1 MEKARI
7 ALLSNV
13 NMNMVIRMLKRE
25 TEVYEAEG
33 YGNEL
38 GILMNPASAYHS
50 FAPEY
55 TFLVMDLMELL
66 EHDLEK
72 ESAGARIR
80 KWFSALEHA
89 LCAGRVY
96 YVSDAYLYGAE
107 LEAVFDC
114 GRKAALEQLWQQEL
128 EALCGR
134 HTNVRPLPYRHMLE
148 RLGEENAFSVKM
160 WYMGKVLL
168 SNEAQR
174 RLCELLLERLEAERR
189 TAKKLLLLDL
199 DNTLWGGL
207 AGEHD
212 MAPIALSEEHS
223 GLAYKNLQRVLMQMQ
238 RQGVLLA
245 IVSKNNEQDAMKL
258 IEEHPHMV
266 LRKDAFAAMRINWKQ
281 KHENILEIAGELNL
295 GTDSFVF
302 WDDNPAERELVRQ
315 LLPEVTVPEFPDK
328 PEELAAAM
336 TEVYRKYF
344 QKPVVTAED
353 REKTAQ
359 YAANAARRRLEGSVS
374 SFEEYLEQLEI
385 VVTRVEPRK
394 HLERLTQLVNKTNQ
408 FNLTTKRYTQSSM
421 AELLQDRKKKIYLYN
436 VTDSFGDNGI
446 VAAVI
451 VDLQE
456 AVVEEFVM
464 SCRVMGKQ
472 IEYAIMEDVE
482 KNLRE
487 LGLQT
492 LTGIYV
498 PTGKNRPVAE
508 LYESLGYR
516 RVPQRADSAKTA
528 GTVSDEAARRYVLE
542 LSAAPPRSY
551 RATLRNVEQ

>member
-174 RLCELLLERLEAERR
+174 RLCELLLERLETERR

-212 MAPIALSEEHS
+212 IAPIVLSEEHS
-223 GLAYKNLQRVLMQMQ
+223 GLAYKNLQRVLTQMQ

-359 YAANAARRRLEGSVS
+359 YAANAARRRLEGTVS

-385 VVTRVEPRK
+385 VVTRVEPQK

-408 FNLTTKRYTQSSM
+408 FNLTTKRYTQSGM

-436 VTDSFGDNGI
+436 VADSFGDNGI

-528 GTVSDEAARRYVLE
+528 GEVSDEAARRYVLE

-551 RATLRNVEQ
+551 RATLRNAEQ

>member
-128 EALCGR
+128 ETLCGR

-212 MAPIALSEEHS
+212 MAPIVLSEEHS

-385 VVTRVEPRK
+385 VVTRVEPRE

-528 GTVSDEAARRYVLE
+528 GAVSDEAARRYVLE